1 MRIAFVVGSVFPAIS
16 ETFIIDQIIGLI
28 ARGHE
33 VDIYAEK
40 PSLSTKIHPDIE
52 KFHLLDRTYYHQV
65 PTNFLSRLVKSFQLI
80 LAGLYKNPAV
90 TLKSCNPFKY
100 GRQAVSLRLFYQVSP
115 HINQQP
121 YDIIHCHFGYNGIK
135 SLQLRDLGLLQGK
148 LITAFHGL
156 DLSQDVQSQGRHIYD
171 RLFQQGNLFLPISQH
186 WKQKL
191 IDLGCD
197 EKKILVHRMG
207 IDRSS
212 FAFMPKPR
220 FEQDKIRLISVCRL
234 IEKKGLEY
242 GIRAVAE
249 LTKTQKNIE
258 YKIIGDGVLKNDLQQ
273 LIHSLNVEQYVQLLG
288 WRQKPE
294 VIELLKNS
302 DILLSPSI
310 TSKNGDQ
317 EGIPVALMEAM
328 AMGLPVVSTLHSG
341 IPELVE
347 QNISGFLV
355 AERDVQGLAK
365 KLQELI
371 EHPERRSQMGWAGYT
386 HVREHYDIETL
397 NDRLVEIYRE
407 LLSPQ
412 PTAVANIR

>member
-1 MRIAFVVGSVFPAIS
+1 MVGSVFPAIS
-16 ETFIIDQIIGLI
+16 ETFIIDQITGLI

-33 VDIYAEK
+33 VDVYAEK
-40 PSLSTKIHPDIE
+40 PGSSAKAHPDIE
-52 KFHLLDRTYYHQV
+52 KYHVLDRTYYHQV
-65 PTNFLSRLVKSFQLI
+65 PANFLSRLVKGFQLI

-100 GRQAVSLRLFYQVSP
+100 GRQAASLRLFYQVSP
-115 HINQQP
+115 HLTQQP

-135 SLQLRDLGLLQGK
+135 SLPLRDLGLLQGK

-156 DLSQDVQSQGRHIYD
+156 DLSQDVQSQGRQIYD
-171 RLFQQGNLFLPISQH
+171 RLFQQGDLFLPISQH

-191 IDLGCD
+191 VELGCD

-212 FAFMPKPR
+212 FAFAPR
-220 FEQDKIRLISVCRL
+220 PRSNPDKIRLISVCRL

-242 GIRAVAE
+242 SIRAVAE
-249 LTKTQKNIE
+249 LVKTQKNIE
-258 YKIIGDGVLKNDLQQ
+258 YKIIGDGVLKDDLQQ
-273 LIHSLNVEQYVQLLG
+273 LIHELNVDQFVQLLG
-288 WRQKPE
+288 WRQKSD

-310 TSKNGDQ
+310 TSKSGDQ

-328 AMGLPVVSTLHSG
+328 AMGLPVISTLHSG
-341 IPELVE
+341 IPELVG
-347 QNISGFLV
+347 QNVSGFLV
-355 AERDVQGLAK
+355 AERDVQGLAE
-365 KLQELI
+365 KLNDLIQSPEL
-371 EHPERRSQMGWAGYT
+371 RSQMGWAGYT

-397 NDRLVEIYRE
+397 NDRLIEIYRN
-407 LLSPQ
+407 LLVPQ